1 MRAENFMADRF
12 KSVSSNRFGQKED
25 ALIIYAP
32 VGAILR
38 DSDFRH
44 GQALAP

>member
-1 MRAENFMADRF
+1 MADRF

-25 ALIIYAP
+25 ALIYAP

-44 GQALAP
+44 GQALAPQG